1 MLKLQFD
8 VLMWLEQGKS
18 YLCRIVDLLHRGS
31 IDDLVIGS
39 EVLTAIPEMVKKWRS
54 PELLLD

>member
-1 MLKLQFD
+1 MD
-8 VLMWLEQGKS
+8 AYSAWLGQSES

-31 IDDLVIGS
+31 IDDLVIGA

-54 PELLLD
+54 SKLLPD

>member
-1 MLKLQFD
+1 MD
-8 VLMWLEQGKS
+8 AYSAWLEQGKS

-54 PELLLD
+54 FEFLPD